1 MLFKNCAHYSGDC
14 PCMMCDKDCN
24 CDMFLIPR
32 IKLFHRFPP
41 LKKYGIFYHKDI
53 KQILHKN
60 YTKKYF
66 EEILTENG
74 YLAYNNTDYIAIC
87 FSQCRD
93 IIPLSD
99 K

>member
-1 MLFKNCAHYSGDC
+1 ME
-14 PCMMCDKDCN
+14 KDVYK
-24 CDMFLIPR
+24 R
-32 IKLFHRFPP
+32 Q
-41 LKKYGIFYHKDI
+41 IFYHKDI

-60 YTKKYF
+60 YTEKYF